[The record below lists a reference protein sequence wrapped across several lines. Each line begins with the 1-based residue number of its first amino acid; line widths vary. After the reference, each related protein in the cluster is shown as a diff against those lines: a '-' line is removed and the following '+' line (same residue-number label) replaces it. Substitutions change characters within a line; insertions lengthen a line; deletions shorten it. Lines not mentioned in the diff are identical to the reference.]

1 MPRPVRI
8 VEYRA
13 GEGDQVGIAILQ
25 RRFRLLRVGDQ
36 PHANHRDGYLLA
48 NIAGERQLVSRPN
61 GDRLLRRQTAAGDVN
76 IVTAQR
82 FQLLA
87 KLNGLLAVP
96 AAFDP
101 VGCRQPDAHRHGV
114 AHCLADRLKDF
125 QRIAHSVLQRTAV
138 LVAALVAERREKLV
152 QQIAVGGVQFNQ
164 LKAQPLG
171 AQRAG
176 DEGRFDARQIG
187 MAQFS
192 GSAIAIVKRHGGR
205 GDGLPAT
212 IVERQLMA
220 SLPRG
225 GAGCLASGMT
235 QLDPQTDRR
244 PGPNIFDYAAQGVF
258 GFIIPQPQIPRRD
271 TPRRLYRRG
280 FQN

>member
-1 MPRPVRI
+1 M
-8 VEYRA
+8 
-13 GEGDQVGIAILQ
+13 
-25 RRFRLLRVGDQ
+25 
-36 PHANHRDGYLLA
+36 
-48 NIAGERQLVSRPN
+48 
-61 GDRLLRRQTAAGDVN
+61 N

-101 VGCRQPDAHRHGV
+101 VGSRQPDAHRHGV